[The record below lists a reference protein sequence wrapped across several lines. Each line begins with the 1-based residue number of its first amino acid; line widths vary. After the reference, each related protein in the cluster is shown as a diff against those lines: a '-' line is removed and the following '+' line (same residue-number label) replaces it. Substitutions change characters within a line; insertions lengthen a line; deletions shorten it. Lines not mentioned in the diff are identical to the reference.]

1 MTNNKQINY
10 VIIGTVAVLMIM
22 AIGVYFIKE
31 GSSGTYRYTNG
42 NSVFDV
48 NIISESETKIPIYIK
63 DQSYIVTLRYDPA
76 SLEDIPLYGEP
87 DRRLEQDDL
96 VVITIDPEQNLT
108 GKTIVAVYELEK
120 FINNQFFYN
129 LPVYTAVTSE
139 YKDSVVVNCD
149 HASNS
154 QTVIMVTLGEETQVY
169 TNNYCIVVMGTDEDE
184 IMRAADR
191 LAYNLLGIME

>member
-1 MTNNKQINY
+1 MTSNKQINY
-10 VIIGTVAVLMIM
+10 VVIGTVAILIVM
-22 AIGVYFIKE
+22 AIGLYFIKE
-31 GSSGTYRYTNG
+31 GPNDTYKYTNG

-48 NIISESETKIPIYIK
+48 TIISESETKIPIFIE

-76 SLEDIPLYGEP
+76 SLEEIPLYGEP
-87 DRRLEQDDL
+87 ERRLEQDEL

-108 GKTIVAVYELEK
+108 GKTVVAVYELEK
-120 FINNQFFYN
+120 IINSQFFYN

-139 YKDSVVVNCD
+139 FKDSVVVNCD

-169 TNNYCIVVMGTDEDE
+169 TENYCIIVMGTNEDE